1 MSRRRGHL
9 LGLLYAAIAV
19 LGGSYAAYGE
29 VAAEL
34 ERHHAVNYFTIFI
47 PRLALALIIGV
58 LVYGLFRAV
67 GSFLVRLHGTA
78 LAPQPMWQFIR

>member
-1 MSRRRGHL
+1 MSRRRGHQ
-9 LGLLYAAIAV
+9 LGLLYAAIA
-19 LGGSYAAYGE
+19 LLAGAYAAYDE

-67 GSFLVRLHGTA
+67 VSFLVQLHGTA
-78 LAPQPMWQFIR
+78 LAAQPMWHLIR

>member
-1 MSRRRGHL
+1 VSRHRGHQ

-19 LGGSYAAYGE
+19 LAGTYAAYDE
-29 VAAEL
+29 VAVEL
-34 ERHHAVNYFTIFI
+34 ERHHSVNYFTIFM

-58 LVYGLFRAV
+58 LVYGLFRVV

-78 LAPQPMWQFIR
+78 LAAQPMWQFIR